1 MQHNVGCSSD
11 MVLATTACLFF
22 VLFVTQK
29 QFCSL
34 YLWTHNSH
42 LAIDGH
48 RSFED
53 AMHAQDGRLWGVD
66 DGCAKQGAKH
76 ASVADGESAP
86 IHILN
91 SKLIFTSLR
100 HTKRIFSFL

>member
-1 MQHNVGCSSD
+1 MSD
-11 MVLATTACLFF
+11 AVQTWCYFF

-29 QFCSL
+29 QFSSL

-76 ASVADGESAP
+76 TSVADGESAS

-100 HTKRIFSFL
+100 HMTRIFSFL